1 MKYFLIRAITF
12 PFAYLPYPA
21 IHAVGRGLGTVCYG
35 LFPAFRKRTLSNL
48 SLSNL
53 NLSEKELKKT
63 AVRSFQNLL
72 ITCCEYPKLDKET
85 DIHRIVTC
93 DNPEEAN
100 EILKKGKGLIFFCGH
115 QANWELLFLE
125 GTSRMQGVAIGR
137 PIKNTALYDW
147 VLSIRQKFGGTILT
161 PQNAIKEGLRAL
173 KKGIFLGIVGD
184 QGMPN
189 SGYCCPF
196 LGRMAWTSPMP
207 ALLSYRTGAPIIT
220 ATTQRV
226 DGKYRIHYSA
236 PIYPNQEAPQAEEID
251 RMMRQALAYLEE
263 DIVNHPDQWL
273 WQHNRWKQQ
282 TPDRLKRAF
291 RQESIYIVLPDDPE
305 LFAHLHTL
313 RTIYPH
319 EFITL
324 MVPEQCKSAVHLE
337 GAEILTYRTLPETL
351 LRDYRFKLVFDFA
364 GYKQLHRHF
373 LNLSAFNVF
382 TLEDLKKLAPEAK
395 NTSDLFTTALMR
407 THAQ

>member
-1 MKYFLIRAITF
+1 MKYILIRTLTF

-21 IHAVGRGLGTVCYG
+21 IHASGRVLGTLCYH

-53 NLSEKELKKT
+53 NLSEKELKQT
-63 AVRSFQNLL
+63 ARRSFQNLL
-72 ITCCEYPKLDKET
+72 ITCLEYPKLDKET

-93 DNPEEAN
+93 DNPDEAN
-100 EILKKGKGLIFFCGH
+100 ALLKQGKGLIFFCGH

-125 GTSRMQGVAIGR
+125 GTSRMPGVAIGR
-137 PIKNTALYDW
+137 PIKNKALYDW
-147 VLSIRQKFGGTILT
+147 ILSIRQKFGGTILT

-173 KKGIFLGIVGD
+173 KKNLFLGIVGD

-189 SGYCCPF
+189 SGYSCPF
-196 LGRMAWTSPMP
+196 LGRRAWTSPMP

-220 ATTQRV
+220 ATTHREN
-226 DGKYRIHYSA
+226 GRYRIHYSA
-236 PIYPNQEAPQAEEID
+236 PIFPNLEAPQAEEVD
-251 RMMRQALAYLEE
+251 RMMRKALALLEE
-263 DIVNHPDQWL
+263 DIVQHPDQWL

-282 TPDRLKRAF
+282 TPDRLKRPF
-291 RQESIYIVLPDDPE
+291 RQEAIYIVLPDDPE
-305 LFAHLHTL
+305 LFKHLPTL

-319 EFITL
+319 EFLTL
-324 MVPEQCKSAVHLE
+324 MVPANTSVHLE
-337 GAEILTYRTLPETL
+337 SAEILTYKTLPETL

-364 GYKQLHRHF
+364 GYKPLRRHF

-382 TLEDLKKLAPEAK
+382 TLDDLRALAPEAK
-395 NTSDLFTTALMR
+395 NYSELFTTAMMR
-407 THAQ
+407 THA

>member
-1 MKYFLIRAITF
+1 MKYFLIRTITF

-21 IHAVGRGLGTVCYG
+21 IHAIGRGLGTICYS

-63 AVRSFQNLL
+63 AIRSFQNLL

-93 DNPEEAN
+93 DNPEQAN

-125 GTSRMQGVAIGR
+125 GTSRMPGVAIGR
-137 PIKNTALYDW
+137 PVKNAALYNW
-147 VLSIRQKFGGTILT
+147 ILSIRQKFGGTILT

-189 SGYCCPF
+189 SGYSSPF
-196 LGRMAWTSPMP
+196 LGRLAWTSPMP

-220 ATTQRV
+220 ATTQRIN
-226 DGKYRIHYSA
+226 GKYRIHYSD

-263 DIVNHPDQWL
+263 DIVKHPDQWL

-282 TPDRLKRAF
+282 TPDRLKRIF
-291 RQESIYIVLPDDPE
+291 RQESIYIVLPDDPK

-313 RTIYPH
+313 RAIYPH

-324 MVPEQCKSAVHLE
+324 MVPESCKSAVHLE
-337 GAEILTYRTLPETL
+337 GAEILTYRSLPETL

-364 GYKQLHRHF
+364 SYTPLRYHF
-373 LNLSAFNVF
+373 LNLAAFNVF

-395 NTSDLFTTALMR
+395 NYSDLFTTALMR
-407 THAQ
+407 THA